1 MPPGKL
7 RLMAL
12 FLLSCTLVPYK
23 FFSCFFENNLV
34 KVLIPPC
41 GVLVT
46 YSNQSG
52 EEFFLRDLRKAVLI
66 SDRNLV

>member
-7 RLMAL
+7 RRMAL
-12 FLLSCTLVPYK
+12 FLLSCT
-23 FFSCFFENNLV
+23 
-34 KVLIPPC
+34 
-41 GVLVT
+41 LVT

-66 SDRNLV
+66 SDRNFV